1 MIILYISWRRF
12 QNIWIKKTE
21 PFLKIYCHGLK
32 TFRRGLENNSSQ
44 EPPITAVLN
53 FSMYPLLSV
62 YLYAKVNAIII
73 PSFYS
78 ILQLI
83 TLYIGFAN
91 TNLFVY
97 KNLMVPDTFHAIQYD
112 VFLINSF
119 FSRSISFLSIINYMV
134 VFKKD
139 RVNFWSL
146 VCPHG
151 QSYFSFQESHPHSC
165 RLTTAFFQNSLYLI
179 FFASSLSDQL
189 SKCQCWR

>member
-1 MIILYISWRRF
+1 MVLVTFWFFLEQKDRTFLEDLLPWS
-12 QNIWIKKTE
+12 KKL
-21 PFLKIYCHGLK
+21 PKGIRK
-32 TFRRGLENNSSQ
+32 Q
-44 EPPITAVLN
+44 
-53 FSMYPLLSV
+53 LLSV
-62 YLYAKVNAIII
+62 YLSAKVNAIII